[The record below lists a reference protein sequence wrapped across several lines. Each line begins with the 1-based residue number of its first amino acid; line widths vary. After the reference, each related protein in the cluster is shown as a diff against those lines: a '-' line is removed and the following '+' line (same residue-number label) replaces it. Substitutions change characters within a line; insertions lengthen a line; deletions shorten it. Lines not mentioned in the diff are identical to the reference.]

1 MTTIVIN
8 VSDGDLATPG
18 GGCLFVFQ
26 TFLWFLF
33 YDCMYLTMFRI
44 NIFISRSLSKID
56 QISFIRSF
64 FHVLHWTDVLRHSC
78 WSVLWPP
85 CGKNVKKFKSGFMF
99 SIVIDCDCKMEQKIF
114 SCLFIHFPAA
124 ENIWDVI
131 QVELCSESWEIPK
144 IYDWQVSDWVKLKGK
159 FVKTGNILKEER
171 NIWYFERIPSNPED
185 SSQLL
190 FKVSW
195 G

>member
-1 MTTIVIN
+1 
-8 VSDGDLATPG
+8 
-18 GGCLFVFQ
+18 
-26 TFLWFLF
+26 
-33 YDCMYLTMFRI
+33 
-44 NIFISRSLSKID
+44 
-56 QISFIRSF
+56 
-64 FHVLHWTDVLRHSC
+64 
-78 WSVLWPP
+78 
-85 CGKNVKKFKSGFMF
+85 MF
-99 SIVIDCDCKMEQKIF
+99 SIVIDCDCKMEQKIV